1 MKKTYKQ
8 WITEDYIF
16 CTPVN
21 PKVDMM
27 MVGSYRCNLKV
38 HTREVMLEAISAEVF
53 LRRGYKAT
61 DPDGVYITLLDSDLP
76 KILVIV

>member
-1 MKKTYKQ
+1 MRKTYRQ

-27 MVGSYRCNLKV
+27 MVGSYRCNLSFASKV
-38 HTREVMLEAISAEVF
+38 
-53 LRRGYKAT
+53 
-61 DPDGVYITLLDSDLP
+61 
-76 KILVIV
+76 